1 MLNSSVTHETE
12 TASAFTRTDDSFD
25 PFESDGL
32 NMFMNP
38 SYPFVTPTSSFSS
51 VSQNDLSLGKK
62 EEEFLGDK
70 VKDGQTVQSTDSFDF
85 ENGDKVKDE
94 SAVNDVFGLGVVFS
108 QKSINIIFK
117 PNFVDSNRNL
127 RPMHSMSWDD
137 YGFMLKEKSEVGKAS
152 NQADLSGKNDNP
164 RRSKQ
169 PDIQNKTI
177 QQDVKNK
184 KKSRGRSADSKTGGG
199 KAGAT
204 VSINLN
210 CQRKKVHLS
219 KGKKKSGTP
228 AAHNGS
234 TTRLLKTSPIADQC
248 ENKKV
253 DSKKRRGPGRPKGAT
268 NKRKK
273 VKHAITVKSN
283 AAASLSLTACTPNCQ
298 SNDKPVDTASN
309 KDDVKRE
316 QPATPKTSK
325 STEPNNVLK
334 FNKKVFTSHQAQK
347 LFKCSKIPL
356 KDLKKSKPSGSDKR
370 YTKSD
375 VNCFVVKYGK
385 LQKKKRYMNM
395 FSTLEEIKYDN
406 SKTIDENMKCLQGA
420 LHGVKKIEVLEETP
434 RWSEALNSAC
444 LQAFV
449 KFRNWPN
456 RYSLIAKYMGNVKT
470 LKQIRDHVGKVRRRV
485 MKTDE
490 EHPYVKYYKTNKKK

>member
-94 SAVNDVFGLGVVFS
+94 SAVLNDVFDLVLS

-127 RPMHSMSWDD
+127 RPMHSMSLDD

-152 NQADLSGKNDNP
+152 NQAGLSGKNDNP

-184 KKSRGRSADSKTGGG
+184 KKKQRSFSR
-199 KAGAT
+199 
-204 VSINLN
+204 
-210 CQRKKVHLS
+210 
-219 KGKKKSGTP
+219 
-228 AAHNGS
+228 
-234 TTRLLKTSPIADQC
+234 
-248 ENKKV
+248 
-253 DSKKRRGPGRPKGAT
+253 
-268 NKRKK
+268 
-273 VKHAITVKSN
+273 
-283 AAASLSLTACTPNCQ
+283 
-298 SNDKPVDTASN
+298 
-309 KDDVKRE
+309 
-316 QPATPKTSK
+316 
-325 STEPNNVLK
+325 
-334 FNKKVFTSHQAQK
+334 
-347 LFKCSKIPL
+347 
-356 KDLKKSKPSGSDKR
+356 
-370 YTKSD
+370 
-375 VNCFVVKYGK
+375 
-385 LQKKKRYMNM
+385 
-395 FSTLEEIKYDN
+395 
-406 SKTIDENMKCLQGA
+406 
-420 LHGVKKIEVLEETP
+420 
-434 RWSEALNSAC
+434 
-444 LQAFV
+444 
-449 KFRNWPN
+449 
-456 RYSLIAKYMGNVKT
+456 
-470 LKQIRDHVGKVRRRV
+470 
-485 MKTDE
+485 
-490 EHPYVKYYKTNKKK
+490 